1 MSGTLKEII
10 FNPSASKMDTINIL
24 LEEGVTTVNE
34 VVKWIIY
41 SQNVEGMFLVAKYV
55 NIGKNA
61 IGRLAHEVSK
71 SGNAEF
77 IYRFAKEIEEAPIN
91 ELTKGIIA
99 TKKNNYI
106 CKFAVDID
114 KADVQ
119 RLGMAIIALH
129 DAYYIMLFLRKVK
142 LISKDMKSR
151 LIQEIINLK
160 EAIYIYECATEISD
174 APIEDLANALI
185 ETTEPREIFYF
196 LRDFKNRLK
205 DTIVIRLLKRIV
217 ELKDSQWIYL
227 ASTLELP
234 FNEEFGVKDLAM
246 GLVDANQK
254 SVLYSLNIV
263 LYARDYA
270 NKEAPISEL
279 VLALV
284 NVQDYD
290 SIVKIIIECPQLEA
304 NSIID
309 FLMVSMPRDS
319 VIPYLMTLAKEN
331 QYYSYY
337 AVEKLIEIGD
347 VKALSVL
354 VSLLRDDNMQ
364 LTSMLIRAVAEIE
377 ATRNQEG
384 FLAV

>member
-61 IGRLAHEVSK
+61 IGRLAREVSK

-160 EAIYIYECATEISD
+160 EAIYIYECATEILD

-270 NKEAPISEL
+270 NKGG
-279 VLALV
+279 
-284 NVQDYD
+284 
-290 SIVKIIIECPQLEA
+290 
-304 NSIID
+304 
-309 FLMVSMPRDS
+309 
-319 VIPYLMTLAKEN
+319 
-331 QYYSYY
+331 SY
-337 AVEKLIEIGD
+337 
-347 VKALSVL
+347 
-354 VSLLRDDNMQ
+354 
-364 LTSMLIRAVAEIE
+364 
-377 ATRNQEG
+377 
-384 FLAV
+384 